1 CELHGEDGCLER
13 VETAVPSDF
22 LVVIALAAAVIAQ
35 QAKAVGKFI
44 AVRGHASRVTI
55 GAEVLRGIEAEG
67 GQIPNRSSPAP
78 PPGCSK
84 GLGGVFDDGEL
95 RLLAEAEKLVHVG
108 AESVE
113 MHGKDGFE
121 ARMAPVHEALDG
133 FGIEIQRERIN
144 VGEYGTRR

>member
-1 CELHGEDGCLER
+1 
-13 VETAVPSDF
+13 
-22 LVVIALAAAVIAQ
+22 AAVVAQ

-67 GQIPNRSSPAP
+67 GQIANGSSPAP

-95 RLLAEAEKLVHVG
+95 GFLAKAEKLVHVG

-113 MHGKDGFE
+113 MHGKDGLE
-121 ARMAPVHEALDG
+121 TGMAAVHKALDRL
-133 FGIEIQRERIN
+133 GIKVQRERIN
-144 VGEYGTRR
+144 IRANGPRSSAANR